1 MSIGPAIEIAR
12 TPKSRKTKTKQKI
25 SLSQG
30 TYCKYY
36 HIPSLSRLDCSVL
49 LSGKCYHIN
58 SLSFFPTDF
67 QQKIPLSN
75 MSSTATLFQ
84 PIQVGDMQ
92 LAHRV
97 IMAPLTRFRADENHD
112 PLPFM
117 AEYYAQ
123 RSSVP
128 GTLIITEAT
137 FIAPKAGGSANVPGI
152 WSDEQITE
160 WKKVT
165 YLLIPPNLYIG

>member
-1 MSIGPAIEIAR
+1 
-12 TPKSRKTKTKQKI
+12 
-25 SLSQG
+25 
-30 TYCKYY
+30 
-36 HIPSLSRLDCSVL
+36 
-49 LSGKCYHIN
+49 
-58 SLSFFPTDF
+58 
-67 QQKIPLSN
+67 

-97 IMAPLTRFRADENHD
+97 IMAPLTRFRADENHV